1 MIVVLTSQSIND
13 YGSRLSLKCHAAI
26 TRNNFTLN
34 NEKCANWTDV
44 DSLGVQLLPRNKL
57 GVAEPTGI
65 PFQDYN
71 HFYEDLVF
79 GIGLNT

>member
-13 YGSRLSLKCHAAI
+13 YGSRLRLKCHAAI

-71 HFYEDLVF
+71 HFYENFDF
-79 GIGLNT
+79 GIWL